1 MVVARRA
8 DVRAAASGALISSAM
23 TPYRALAERFDRHYL
38 LRSSADLLEWDAQ
51 AIMPEGSGDLR
62 AAQLG
67 TLRVLAHDAIAAPDM
82 ADLLAAAQA
91 SPPEDPWER
100 ANLGSMRRAWVHAAA
115 VPADLVLARTRATS
129 LCELAWRSAR
139 RDDDFASLAPQ
150 LLEVVNL
157 TRQVGEAKAA
167 AMGLSVYDALADEY
181 ELGSRE
187 AVLEPLFTR
196 LEHELPPLVDAI
208 LAVQARAPRAP
219 ELGSGP
225 FPVARQAALGRVL
238 AERMGFDFT
247 RGRLDVSAHPFCG
260 GAAEDVRITTRY
272 DEGDFLSS
280 VLGVIH
286 ETGHALYEMGLPR
299 AWVRQPVGQAAGMG
313 IHESQSLLMEM
324 QAARSPEFLGYLA
337 GVAAQELGISRD
349 ILTAD
354 ALVRRAMRVERSL
367 IRVDADEA
375 TYPLHV
381 AVRFT
386 LERALLSR
394 DLPVG
399 DLPGAFRERMERV
412 VGIRPD
418 NDRDGCLQDVHWP
431 SGAFGYFPSYT
442 IGAIAAAQLF
452 AAAVKAHPGI
462 PSELSRGEL
471 TSLVAFVRENV
482 HQNGSRYDTATLLQR
497 ATGRSLDVESLLGHL
512 RTRYLG

>member
-1 MVVARRA
+1 MA
-8 DVRAAASGALISSAM
+8 
-23 TPYRALAERFDRHYL
+23 PYRALAQRFDHHYL
-38 LRSSADLLEWDAQ
+38 LESSANLLEWDAQ
-51 AIMPEGSGDLR
+51 ALMPAGGGELR

-67 TLRVLAHDAIAAPDM
+67 TLRVLAHEAIAAADT
-82 ADLLAAAQA
+82 ADLIAAAQA
-91 SPPEDPWER
+91 SPPDDPWER
-100 ANLGSMRRAWVHAAA
+100 ANLDAMRRAWVHAAA
-115 VPADLVLARTRATS
+115 VPSDLVEARTRATS
-129 LCELAWRSAR
+129 RCELAWRSAR
-139 RDDDFASLAPQ
+139 ADDDFARLAPQ
-150 LLEVVNL
+150 LTEVVSL

-181 ELGSRE
+181 EPGARA
-187 AVLEPLFTR
+187 AVLEPLFAR
-196 LEHELPPLVDAI
+196 IERELPPLVDDI
-208 LAVQARAPRAP
+208 LAVQARAPAAP
-219 ELGSGP
+219 DRLGGGP
-225 FPVARQAALGRVL
+225 FPAERQAALGRVL

-260 GAAEDVRITTRY
+260 GAAEDVRMTTRY
-272 DEGDFLSS
+272 DERDFLSS
-280 VLGVIH
+280 VMGVVH

-324 QAARSPEFLGYLA
+324 QAARTPDFLGYLA
-337 GVAAQELGISRD
+337 GVAAKELGID
-349 ILTAD
+349 AGVLTPG
-354 ALVRRAMRVERSL
+354 ALVARAMRVQRSL

-381 AVRFT
+381 ALRFT
-386 LERALLSR
+386 LERALLTG

-418 NDRDGCLQDVHWP
+418 TDRDGCLQDVHWP

-452 AAAVKAHPGI
+452 AAARKAHPTI
-462 PSELSRGEL
+462 PSELSRGDFS
-471 TSLVAFVRENV
+471 SLLSFARENV
-482 HQNGSRYDTATLLQR
+482 HQHGSRYDTNALLER
-497 ATGRSLDVESLLGHL
+497 ATGRGLDVESLFAHL
-512 RTRYLG
+512 RARYLA

>member
-1 MVVARRA
+1 M
-8 DVRAAASGALISSAM
+8 S
-23 TPYRALAERFDRHYL
+23 PYRALAQRFDRHYL
-38 LRSSADLLEWDAQ
+38 LRSSADVLEWDAQ
-51 AIMPEGSGDLR
+51 AMMPAGGGDLR

-82 ADLLAAAQA
+82 AELLDAAHGA
-91 SPPEDPWER
+91 PPQDPWEL
-100 ANLGSMRRAWVHAAA
+100 ANLVSMRRAWVHAAA
-115 VPADLVLARTRATS
+115 VPADLVEARTRATS
-129 LCELAWRSAR
+129 LCELAWRAAR
-139 RDDDFASLAPQ
+139 RDDDFASLCPR

-167 AMGLSVYDALADEY
+167 AMQISVYDALADEY
-181 ELGSRE
+181 EQGARE
-187 AVLEPLFTR
+187 ALLEPLFSR
-196 LEHELPPLVDAI
+196 LEKELPPLVDAI
-208 LAVQARAPRAP
+208 VARQARAPAAP
-219 ELGSGP
+219 AFGGL
-225 FPVARQAALGRVL
+225 FPVERQAALGRVL

-260 GAAEDVRITTRY
+260 GAAEDVRMTTRY
-272 DEGDFLSS
+272 DERDFLSS
-280 VLGVIH
+280 VLGVVH

-337 GVAAQELGISRD
+337 GVAAKELGVSPD
-349 ILTAD
+349 VLTAE

-394 DLPVG
+394 DLPVA
-399 DLPGAFRERMERV
+399 DLPGAFRDRMERV
-412 VGIRPD
+412 VGIRPAD
-418 NDRDGCLQDVHWP
+418 DRSGCLQDVHWP

-452 AAAVKAHPGI
+452 AAAVQKSPSI
-462 PSELSRGEL
+462 PSELARGEL
-471 TSLVAFVRENV
+471 GSLLAFARENV
-482 HQNGSRYDTATLLQR
+482 HQNGSRYDTSTLLQR
-497 ATGRSLDVESLLGHL
+497 ATGRGLDVESLLGHL
-512 RTRYLG
+512 RARYLG

>member
-1 MVVARRA
+1 M
-8 DVRAAASGALISSAM
+8 S
-23 TPYRALAERFDRHYL
+23 PYRALTQRFDRHYL
-38 LRSSADLLEWDAQ
+38 LRSSADVLEWDAQ
-51 AIMPEGSGDLR
+51 AMMPAGGGDLR

-82 ADLLAAAQA
+82 AELLDAAHG
-91 SPPEDPWER
+91 SPPGDPWEL
-100 ANLGSMRRAWVHAAA
+100 ANLASMRRAWVHAAA

-129 LCELAWRSAR
+129 LCELAWRTAR

-150 LLEVVNL
+150 LREVVDL

-167 AMGLSVYDALADEY
+167 AMHLSVYDALADEY
-181 ELGSRE
+181 EQGARE
-187 AVLEPLFTR
+187 ALLGPLFSR
-196 LEHELPPLVDAI
+196 LEKDLPPLVDAI
-208 LAVQARAPRAP
+208 VARQAQLPAAPA
-219 ELGSGP
+219 LGGL
-225 FPVARQAALGRVL
+225 FPVERQAALGRVL
-238 AERMGFDFT
+238 ATRMGFDFT

-260 GAAEDVRITTRY
+260 GAAEDVRMTTRY
-272 DEGDFLSS
+272 DERDFLSS
-280 VLGVIH
+280 VLGVVH

-337 GVAAQELGISRD
+337 GVAAKELGVSPD
-349 ILTAD
+349 VLTAD

-394 DLPVG
+394 DLPVA
-399 DLPGAFRERMERV
+399 DLPGAFRERMEQV
-412 VGIRPD
+412 VGVRPTD
-418 NDRDGCLQDVHWP
+418 DRDGCLQDVHWP

-452 AAAVKAHPGI
+452 AAAVKKTPSI
-462 PSELSRGEL
+462 PSELARGEL
-471 TSLVAFVRENV
+471 ASLLAFARENV
-482 HQNGSRYDTATLLQR
+482 HQNGSRYDTSTLLER
-497 ATGRSLDVESLLGHL
+497 ATGRGLDVESLLGHL